1 MSFRRQFAGCMLLAA
16 GLLAPLGCGG
26 PTFVV
31 AQYEGPPRP
40 RESIAVIR
48 MQGSDPV
55 QVVSVDGEPL
65 APVEEDVRLHVEV
78 LPGEHSIG
86 VANFQAPQQPAQR
99 VRFIAEPGK
108 LYGAAWPAPGDP
120 RVFELDASSGR
131 TLRDVSL
138 TKHEPP
144 PEAAPHPA
152 APPPPPAAPA
162 PPPEPPPA
170 PPAEAAPPPEPPT

>member
-1 MSFRRQFAGCMLLAA
+1 MLLAA
-16 GLLAPLGCGG
+16 AGMLAPLGCVG

-40 RESIAVIR
+40 RETIAVIR

-55 QVVSVDGEPL
+55 QVVSVDGESL
-65 APVEEDVRLHVEV
+65 APVEEDVRLHIEV
-78 LPGEHSIG
+78 LPGEHSVG
-86 VANFQAPQQPAQR
+86 VANFQAPDQPAQR
-99 VRFIAEPGK
+99 VRFIAEAGK
-108 LYGAAWPAPGDP
+108 LYGATWQAPGP

-144 PEAAPHPA
+144 PEEAPHPA
-152 APPPPPAAPA
+152 APPPPPAPA
-162 PPPEPPPA
+162 PQPEPAPA
-170 PPAEAAPPPEPPT
+170 PPAEAAPPAEPPT